1 MRETLKRYHCVVLK
15 IVTNV
20 LLIGYLFN
28 NFKMQILIC
37 DVDWLAAVVIQR
49 EHVYDVFTMPWMV
62 LVTTISKVSSVL
74 RNVVLLIDEETTFV
88 SVLK

>member
-37 DVDWLAAVVIQR
+37 DVDWLVAVIIHR
-49 EHVYDVFTMPWMV
+49 EHVYDVFSMLWMV
-62 LVTTISKVSSVL
+62 LVTTICKVL

-88 SVLK
+88 SVFK